1 MIMNKTERTTK
12 RDYFEAIIEAMK
24 TGEVKME
31 PEKIIEFCENEI
43 SLLDKKAIKAK
54 ERAATKKA
62 EADDL
67 MDKVY
72 AVLSDTEFMTRNA
85 VMEAL
90 GDMPEDVTI
99 SKVGARLTK
108 LVDGNLIEKSEQTV
122 VNAEG
127 KKSKCMGYR
136 KIAQ

>member
-1 MIMNKTERTTK
+1 MIMNKIERVTK

-43 SLLDKKAIKAK
+43 TLLDKKAIKAK

-62 EADDL
+62 EVDEL

-85 VMEAL
+85 VMDAL
-90 GDMPEDVTI
+90 GDMPEDVSI
-99 SKVGARLTK
+99 SKIGARLTK

>member
-1 MIMNKTERTTK
+1 MIMNKVERVTK

-43 SLLDKKAIKAK
+43 TLLDKKAIKAK

-62 EADDL
+62 EADEL

-85 VMEAL
+85 VMDAL
-90 GDMPEDVTI
+90 GDMPEDVSI
-99 SKVGARLTK
+99 SKVGVRLTK
-108 LVDGNLIEKSEQTV
+108 LVNSQAVEKSELTV
-122 VNAEG
+122 ANAEG